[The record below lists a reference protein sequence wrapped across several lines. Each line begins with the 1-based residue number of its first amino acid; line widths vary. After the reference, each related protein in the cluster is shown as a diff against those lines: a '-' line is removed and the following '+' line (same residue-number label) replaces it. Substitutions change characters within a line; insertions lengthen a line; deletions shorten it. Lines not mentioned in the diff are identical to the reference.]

1 MDRINLAESAEDMH
15 DATTDFPTEAL
26 LESAR
31 HLDRLPTGEMLR
43 LIHEE
48 DAKAHAAVGRVLPA
62 IEEAVDVLVTALS
75 GGGRW
80 FNVGAGTSGR
90 LGVLDASEMPPTYG
104 VTPRMVQGV
113 IAGGDR
119 GLRHPVEGAED
130 QSESAIF
137 ELQERGLTLGDA
149 VVAISASG
157 RTPFAMGAL
166 EAAHAVG
173 ARRIAITCDPGS
185 PLAEAAEVAITPEV
199 GPEVVAGSTRMKG
212 GLAQKM
218 VLAALSTTVMVKLG
232 RVRGNMMT
240 HVTPV
245 SSKLRGR
252 AVRIVMSLGRVDR
265 RVAREALRE
274 TEGCV
279 ESALQRLGGIES

>member
-185 PLAEAAEVAITPEV
+185 PLAEAAEVAIAPEV

>member
-1 MDRINLAESAEDMH
+1 MDRMNLAESAEDMH
-15 DATTDFPTEAL
+15 DTTTDFPTEAL

-31 HLDRLPTGEMLR
+31 HLDRLPTDEMLR